1 MSTVQN
7 APLNLGVLTQLFKT
21 AEQADLYR
29 YVALT
34 AAILLFHYTLT
45 GFIAAGSMRSKIFTE
60 EFMTTNFKEE
70 HEKAFPE
77 GRQRD
82 LPKGGYP
89 DMGSGRYI
97 EKATYKQWYEFNVG
111 QRIHYHYLESIT
123 CVISWILIGGLEYP
137 EAAIAL
143 GGGYGLGR
151 VLFHIGYATKGPRG
165 RAIGFVLQGLSSI
178 ALVILAFVSSIQIGK
193 RLSPN

>member
-1 MSTVQN
+1 MATPQSV
-7 APLNLGVLTQLFKT
+7 PLNIGVLSSLFKT

-34 AAILLFHYTLT
+34 AALLLFHYTLT

-77 GRQRD
+77 GRQRG

-123 CVISWILIGGLEYP
+123 CVISWLLIAGLEYP
-137 EAAIAL
+137 EASIAL
-143 GGGYGLGR
+143 GAGYGLGR
-151 VLFHIGYATKGPRG
+151 LIFHIGYATKGPKG
-165 RAIGFVLQGLSSI
+165 RTVGFLLQGLTSI
-178 ALVILAFVSSIQIGK
+178 ALAILSFVSVITIAK
-193 RLSPN
+193 RSTPI